1 MYLYELDKA
10 LFVSKNVFY
19 FVFRLST
26 IYQCKRHTRKAS
38 FANFPAALARR
49 PSFRGP
55 WLYFTI
61 FRKDHYNNF
70 YLSNTIK
77 RKKCPPK
84 AKASRLLLYIQALL
98 GFKIRTQQYILL
110 THLLSTSFLSLLHRW
125 QKDQQNAD
133 CWNKFFFVILQ
144 SK

>member
-1 MYLYELDKA
+1 MNWIRLFLSAKMYFL
-10 LFVSKNVFY
+10 

-77 RKKCPPK
+77 EKNALQRPK
-84 AKASRLLLYIQALL
+84 LVVYTSISRPYLDLRYVSSNTYYLHIYCRPL
-98 GFKIRTQQYILL
+98 
-110 THLLSTSFLSLLHRW
+110 FLSLLHRQ

>member
-1 MYLYELDKA
+1 MNWIRLLLSAKMLFFLYSD
-10 LFVSKNVFY
+10 FT
-19 FVFRLST
+19 T

-77 RKKCPPK
+77 EKNALQRPKLVVYTISRPYLDLRYVSSNTYYLHIYCRPLFSLYYVDGKFGKKIN
-84 AKASRLLLYIQALL
+84 RMLIV
-98 GFKIRTQQYILL
+98 G
-110 THLLSTSFLSLLHRW
+110 TS
-125 QKDQQNAD
+125 
-133 CWNKFFFVILQ
+133 FFFVILQ